1 MPLIKTCAD
10 RFPEVI
16 MAWEATPMKI
26 KCLPLNNFQKE
37 YKLFLLDSQ
46 APWTTLISYLMNVNV
61 FISFPLNGF

>member
-16 MAWEATPMKI
+16 MAWEATPMKV

-46 APWTTLISYLMNVNV
+46 AP
-61 FISFPLNGF
+61 